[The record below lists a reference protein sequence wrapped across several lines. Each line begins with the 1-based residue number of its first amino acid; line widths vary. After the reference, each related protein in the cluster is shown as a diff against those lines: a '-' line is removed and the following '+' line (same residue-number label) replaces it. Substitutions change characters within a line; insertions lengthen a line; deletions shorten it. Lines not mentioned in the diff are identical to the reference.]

1 MPYQPI
7 VERRTNDAWNGVSV
21 SKYYA
26 GRFILSGD
34 CDLPPQTP
42 DENIL
47 AAVRAARDAEKVLF
61 GE

>member
-1 MPYQPI
+1 M
-7 VERRTNDAWNGVSV
+7 DAA
-21 SKYYA
+21 YD

-42 DENIL
+42 DENIR
-47 AAVRAARDAEKVLF
+47 AAVRAAREAEKVLF

>member
-1 MPYQPI
+1 M
-7 VERRTNDAWNGVSV
+7 DAAYDGW
-21 SKYYA
+21 
-26 GRFILSGD
+26 FILSGD

-42 DENIL
+42 DENIR